1 MKIPPKQITLKII
14 DVIICNI
21 RPTCESIKAPTGNV
35 SEKYIPI
42 DPNNNILIITKVIN
56 LLASFGLQST

>member
-1 MKIPPKQITLKII
+1 
-14 DVIICNI
+14 VIICNI
-21 RPTCESIKAPTGNV
+21 RPTCEPIKASTGKA

-42 DPNNNILIITKVIN
+42 DPNNNILIITKAIN